1 MQVLGEISRGF
12 SWPIHSIKNPQRF
25 PEKHSFSRLIRQKH
39 LRVHKTL
46 HYEEIVACATENFH
60 DENKACAGIR
70 LFIATMKSHL
80 KDHPDNFI
88 ASMSDFVGLI
98 TMFLVELDDHV
109 LINFHRNGKF
119 GEILDLLR
127 DAIND
132 YFVLWNIIKF
142 LTVLFAGF

>member
-1 MQVLGEISRGF
+1 
-12 SWPIHSIKNPQRF
+12 
-25 PEKHSFSRLIRQKH
+25 
-39 LRVHKTL
+39 
-46 HYEEIVACATENFH
+46 
-60 DENKACAGIR
+60 
-70 LFIATMKSHL
+70 MKSHL